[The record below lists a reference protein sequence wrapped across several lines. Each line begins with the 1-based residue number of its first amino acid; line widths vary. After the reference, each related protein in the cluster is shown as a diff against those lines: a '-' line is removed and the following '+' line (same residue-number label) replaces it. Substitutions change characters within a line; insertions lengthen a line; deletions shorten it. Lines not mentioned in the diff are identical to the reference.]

1 MYVQGMSTSL
11 PMDVQVAF
19 LHTIPGLEN
28 AKVMR
33 AGYAIEYDCLDPMQ
47 LKPTLELK
55 AIDGFFSA
63 GQSNGTSGYEE
74 AAAQGIMAGINAA
87 CKVQGKEP
95 VILKRSEAY
104 IGVLIDDLVTKG
116 TNEPYRVMT
125 SRAEYR
131 LILRQDNADQR
142 LTPIGRRVGLV
153 SDERWARFT
162 KKKENIDKA
171 IEALKGTILNPNV
184 ETLKLLADHDLCE
197 IKTSISLFD
206 LLKRE
211 NVDYEKLSTA
221 FELPELNAE
230 EREQVEITSNYEG
243 YIRRQLDQVAHMEKL
258 ESKRI
263 PEDIDYMDVPN
274 LRDEAREKLAD
285 IRPVSLGQAG
295 RISGVSPADV
305 SVLMVYLEA
314 KKREKEAAE

>member
-1 MYVQGMSTSL
+1 
-11 PMDVQVAF
+11 MDF
-19 LHTIPGLEN
+19 LEQIF
-28 AKVMR
+28 
-33 AGYAIEYDCLDPMQ
+33 Q
-47 LKPTLELK
+47 ELL
-55 AIDGFFSA
+55 
-63 GQSNGTSGYEE
+63 TEE
-74 AAAQGIMAGINAA
+74 ARTVDVVDAIKKRYEAKITYKADNDPKGSGERIIQPVAYGTTKAGN
-87 CKVQGKEP
+87 P
-95 VILKRSEAY
+95 VIRAFEPYGDTKTKVPAWKFFRLDRITSWKALRQNKFSEPPADQWRMS
-104 IGVLIDDLVTKG
+104 GAEGKFNESGDETMAEVFLVADFKG
-116 TNEPYRVMT
+116 TKARYERGGLAKYNANRT
-125 SRAEYR
+125 ARKK
-131 LILRQDNADQR
+131 QDNPLHDF
-142 LTPIGRRVGLV
+142 
-153 SDERWARFT
+153 ER
-162 KKKENIDKA
+162 NIEK
-171 IEALKGTILNPNV
+171 
-184 ETLKLLADHDLCE
+184 
-197 IKTSISLFD
+197 SISLFD

>member
-1 MYVQGMSTSL
+1 M
-11 PMDVQVAF
+11 
-19 LHTIPGLEN
+19 
-28 AKVMR
+28 
-33 AGYAIEYDCLDPMQ
+33 
-47 LKPTLELK
+47 
-55 AIDGFFSA
+55 
-63 GQSNGTSGYEE
+63 
-74 AAAQGIMAGINAA
+74 
-87 CKVQGKEP
+87 
-95 VILKRSEAY
+95 
-104 IGVLIDDLVTKG
+104 
-116 TNEPYRVMT
+116 
-125 SRAEYR
+125 
-131 LILRQDNADQR
+131 
-142 LTPIGRRVGLV
+142 
-153 SDERWARFT
+153 
-162 KKKENIDKA
+162 
-171 IEALKGTILNPNV
+171 
-184 ETLKLLADHDLCE
+184 
-197 IKTSISLFD
+197 
-206 LLKRE
+206 
-211 NVDYEKLSTA
+211 DYEKLSTA